1 MLVYGLGEKKT
12 KLVFLFMVFQFMQI
26 PILMVVILIKAN
38 LIPVMHKKF
47 LKHLHLIISEI
58 SLLFVLYDLAYVLDN
73 TIK

>member
-26 PILMVVILIKAN
+26 PILMVVI
-38 LIPVMHKKF
+38 
-47 LKHLHLIISEI
+47 ISEI